1 MRLVGL
7 QPGRSQRAL
16 ADQLGVAPT
25 KIVSL
30 VGGLEARDYWNA
42 DATPDRRHQRVPA
55 NRASNRVYTRGT
67 AVASKLRDLS
77 RRTTNSNRRRVLKI
91 CRGRKAKRPVG
102 RFNAGVRIG
111 MR

>member
-42 DATPDRRHQRVPA
+42 DAAPDRRHQRVPA
-55 NRASNRVYTRGT
+55 TDDAR
-67 AVASKLRDLS
+67 
-77 RRTTNSNRRRVLKI
+77 
-91 CRGRKAKRPVG
+91 
-102 RFNAGVRIG
+102 
-111 MR
+111 